1 MTETKR
7 ARRNASECCDAI
19 NLYMQIVK
27 AMVRDC
33 EIRSSFLLSSVVSWP
48 GCQEN
53 WFNNL
58 KTGGMEMR
66 WRRKIMASYCSS
78 LFPCD
83 AHVMTTTHS
92 PAFGM
97 FVNIFS
103 GFIYYSV
110 SICAPSIQTVKTKG
124 GNLKRI
130 FHLFPLCPLGFSF
143 EVESF
148 FSPFRCGNRHRR
160 NNKLVEI
167 SNWMKFLWNEELTW
181 TWNFFFLRGSKFKY
195 DFGWNVFNS
204 IPVFALLSPPPLAML
219 PCFITITTI

>member
-7 ARRNASECCDAI
+7 ARKNASECCDAI

-33 EIRSSFLLSSVVSWP
+33 EIRSSFLFSSVVSWP

-110 SICAPSIQTVKTKG
+110 SICAPAIQTVKTKG

-130 FHLFPLCPLGFSF
+130 FHLFPLRPSRFPF

-148 FSPFRCGNRHRR
+148 FSLFAVATGTDETINLSRYQIG
-160 NNKLVEI
+160 
-167 SNWMKFLWNEELTW
+167 
-181 TWNFFFLRGSKFKY
+181 WNFYGMKSWPEPGISSFCEAVNLSTISG
-195 DFGWNVFNS
+195 GMCS
-204 IPVFALLSPPPLAML
+204 IQFRYLPSLAPLAML